1 MNAWSDGYVS
11 DIDYTYEYINEL
23 NPVNVEATL
32 INQGIICPEIDN
44 ACELGFGQGL
54 SINMHSA
61 ASTVSWYGTDFN
73 PAQASFA
80 QELGDRSGAKLHIFD
95 DAFETFLH
103 RQCLPSF
110 DFIGLH
116 GVWSWVSEHNRQV
129 LVNFLKTKLR
139 PGGVVYIS
147 YNSLPGWSSF
157 VPMRHILTQH
167 ASIMGAD
174 GEGSQKRIDKAL
186 GFAEEVLNLNPAYT
200 ATYPDVGNKLND
212 LRGRSRN
219 YLAHEYFNR
228 DWRPMHF
235 ADLAKYMGEA
245 KLSFACSATIADDMD
260 QILLTEEQKEFVTG
274 ISDPILRQTVRDFIL
289 NKPFRRDYWVKG
301 LRRMDSAQQLEQL
314 RSLRVTLQKPAN
326 EIQKQFNHA
335 GKTVSLSAAVYD
347 PVIDAIDEHDV
358 LSVGEIELQL
368 KNVGI
373 SISQIRE
380 VVVML
385 SQKGDLKFVNRK
397 PVRPEIEKQTSALNE
412 ALLAQAL
419 HTDSSPW
426 LVSPL
431 TGGGVWIERL
441 EQLFLLAIRQGHSSP
456 KDLANSAW
464 SFLSRKGEKMVVDG
478 RPLETETE
486 NVKRLLCL
494 AQTFVQSRYST
505 LERLKSF

>member
-1 MNAWSDGYVS
+1 MS
-11 DIDYTYEYINEL
+11 
-23 NPVNVEATL
+23 L
-32 INQGIICPEIDN
+32 INRGIVCPEIDH

-61 ASTVSWYGTDFN
+61 ASDVSWYGTDFN

-95 DAFETFLH
+95 DAFEAFLH
-103 RQCLPSF
+103 RQSLPSF

-147 YNSLPGWSSF
+147 YNSLPGWSPF
-157 VPMRHILTQH
+157 VPMRHILKQH

-219 YLAHEYFNR
+219 YPAHEYFNR

-235 ADLAKYMGEA
+235 ADLAKYMDEA

-260 QILLTEEQKEFVTG
+260 QILLTEEQTKFVTG

-347 PVIDAIDEHDV
+347 PVIDAIMEEHDV

-385 SQKGDLKFVNRK
+385 SQKGDLKFVARS
-397 PVRPEIEKQTSALNE
+397 PQRPDVKTRTAALNE
-412 ALLAQAL
+412 ALLEKAAR
-419 HTDSSPW
+419 TDASPSW
-426 LVSPL
+426 LVSSL
-431 TGGGVWIERL
+431 LGGGVKVTRIEL
-441 EQLFLLAIRQGHSSP
+441 MFLIATQHGHSEAS
-456 KDLANSAW
+456 DLAGYAW
-464 SFLSRKGEKMVVDG
+464 ARLKSKGEKIVID
-478 RPLETETE
+478 RLPLETDQQ
-486 NVKRLLCL
+486 N
-494 AQTFVQSRYST
+494 
-505 LERLKSF
+505 LERLTSEAEWFLGARRKFFRKLHAL